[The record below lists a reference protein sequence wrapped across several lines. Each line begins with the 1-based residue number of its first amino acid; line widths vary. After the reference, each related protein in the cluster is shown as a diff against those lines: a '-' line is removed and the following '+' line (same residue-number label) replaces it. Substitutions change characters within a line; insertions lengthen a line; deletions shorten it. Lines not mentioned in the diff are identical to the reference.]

1 MEDHE
6 KEMNEEVTRLME
18 EMERRSQLRRNLV
31 PMIVQQRPEEQ
42 SITTWGA
49 VLFAAIAGGLILL
62 FWLWRWLRKTRSE
75 PDSGGSEKEIL
86 DNNTDKKDK
95 EEEEGSD
102 REGVENKQAGNRITS
117 GCIEW
122 PGQIMMSRSRVV
134 KELVDDLLRFLR
146 TRLSNSFVPVLQPAI
161 GVGSAFEGWSP
172 CEADDAVYQLLVP
185 LEPPAGHS
193 FHRELATLGRIPA
206 RDYRIRVVLECACR
220 VRNMLCFI
228 HSPKHHVRM
237 KNRPPYMLDFLCT
250 HSYLD
255 VEKLA
260 LWFRRLVKQAWVA
273 LPWARHYKM
282 EVLPYSQRTCYLML
296 TSGSGRPLYV
306 EVLLGVQVGCTDIFL
321 TSHSANDTYIRSTI
335 WQQSCA
341 VAESKFFSH
350 MTSQVPQGSFH
361 LRCLHL
367 CTRML
372 KDTEFSPYTLK
383 TIVMHFL
390 NTRPLSSWC
399 RRGCFRQVV
408 DILNFLHQS
417 VEQKQLNHFF
427 FSNSTMPEEII
438 LPKCFEECEP
448 YNILQHLVQNPD
460 AHARALRQC
469 EQLQEELLKGLPD

>member
-1 MEDHE
+1 M
-6 KEMNEEVTRLME
+6 
-18 EMERRSQLRRNLV
+18 
-31 PMIVQQRPEEQ
+31 
-42 SITTWGA
+42 TWGA
-49 VLFAAIAGGLILL
+49 VLFAAIAGVLILL
-62 FWLWRWLRKTRSE
+62 FWLWRWLRKTRPE
-75 PDSGGSEKEIL
+75 ADSGGSEKEIL

-102 REGVENKQAGNRITS
+102 REGVENKQQGNRITS

-146 TRLSNSFVPVLQPAI
+146 TRLSNRFVPVLQPAI

-250 HSYLD
+250 ELYLD

-260 LWFRRLVKQAWVA
+260 LWFRRLVKQACVA
-273 LPWARHYKM
+273 LPRARHYKM
-282 EVLPYSQRTCYLML
+282 EVLPYSQRTCQLRL
-296 TSGSGRPLYV
+296 TSDSGSPLYV
-306 EVLLGVQVGCTDIFL
+306 EMILGVQLGCTDIFL
-321 TSHSANDTYIRSTI
+321 TSHSAEDPYALSTI
-335 WQQSCA
+335 WQLSYA
-341 VAESKFFSH
+341 VAESIFFSH

-390 NTRPLSSWC
+390 NTRPVSSWC
-399 RRGCFRQVV
+399 RRDCFRQVV
-408 DILNFLHQS
+408 GDILNCLHRCL
-417 VEQKQLNHFF
+417 ERKELNHFF
-427 FSNSTMPEEII
+427 FGNKNMPEEIY
-438 LPKCFEECEP
+438 LPKHFEQSEP

-469 EQLQEELLKGLPD
+469 EQLREELLEGLPD